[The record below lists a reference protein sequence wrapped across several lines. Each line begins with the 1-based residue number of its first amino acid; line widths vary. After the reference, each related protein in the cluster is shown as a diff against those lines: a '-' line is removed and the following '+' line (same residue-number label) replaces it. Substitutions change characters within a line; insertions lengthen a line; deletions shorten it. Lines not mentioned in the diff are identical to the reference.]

1 MGAIW
6 KRRKPSEIIA
16 SGVSPEWI
24 ESLSREALGVRKE
37 KGIIALIA
45 AFASP
50 ALRLVA

>member
-6 KRRKPSEIIA
+6 NRRTASEIIA
-16 SGVSPEWI
+16 SDVSPEWI
-24 ESLSREALGVRKE
+24 EFLSREALGVRKE

-50 ALRLVA
+50 VLRLVA